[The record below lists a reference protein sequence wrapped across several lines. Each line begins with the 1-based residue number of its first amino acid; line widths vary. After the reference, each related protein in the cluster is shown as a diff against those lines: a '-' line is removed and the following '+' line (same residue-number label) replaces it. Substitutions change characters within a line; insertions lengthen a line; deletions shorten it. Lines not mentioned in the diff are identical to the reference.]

1 MDLTLDLGRRVCLS
15 IKRSQWIFTRQ
26 HHKKAHQCAFCG
38 FLVFLSTNRKK
49 SPGREW
55 WSGELAKIFSQKWL
69 FGQKCLFGQII
80 IYQPKMPCRPK
91 MPFPPE
97 MHFEPEMTISP
108 EIVFQPDM
116 AIWQEIAFRPEMAF
130 PPKMSFRPKIFW
142 QIWSGFLSRNG
153 FLQNLIKKA

>member
-1 MDLTLDLGRRVCLS
+1 MVSGAKLIANFEWISIDLNLNLQKRVLKGSNEFSPDS
-15 IKRSQWIFTRQ
+15 IIKM
-26 HHKKAHQCAFCG
+26 HQCAFSR
-38 FLVFLSTNRKK
+38 FLVFLRTNGAK
-49 SPGREW
+49 SPGRKW

-116 AIWQEIAFRPEMAF
+116 AVWQEIV
-130 PPKMSFRPKIFW
+130 
-142 QIWSGFLSRNG
+142 
-153 FLQNLIKKA
+153 